1 MATAKTCQDEE
12 RAVDK
17 AKDFKSDQRW
27 LSKDRRKADD
37 KLDAAKDRLKDC
49 KKDNSSDRAIIMAR
63 GMARAASD
71 AGVKFPLRKDWHKGV
86 GIGKKDNEIESKL
99 KLKNVEDAVEYVYKF
114 GRDNDLKQAA
124 GNAVALE
131 ALYDLKKNVS
141 GGFIS
146 AQIALGIMD
155 IVATVLSLGTYAA
168 VAPAVHTAVGA
179 GQKVSLSMIQKDIN
193 TAEAKYAN
201 ALQMRADRIA
211 AKTAR
216 AEAGQKPAGGPDTGG
231 RKKPSGAKKGLLIGG
246 AAAAGLLALSVALG
260 R

>member
-37 KLDAAKDRLKDC
+37 KVDAAKARLKAC
-49 KKDNSSDRAIIMAR
+49 EKSNSSDRAIIMTR

-71 AGVKFPLRKDWHKGV
+71 AGVKFPLKRDWHKGV
-86 GIGKKDNEIESKL
+86 GLGKKDNEIEAKL
-99 KLKNVEDAVEYVYKF
+99 KLKNVEDAVDYINKF
-114 GRDNDLKQAA
+114 ADKNDLKQAA

-179 GQKVSLSMIQKDIN
+179 GQKVSLSMIQKDIDA
-193 TAEAKYAN
+193 AEAKYNN
-201 ALQMRADRIA
+201 ALAMRADRIA
-211 AKTAR
+211 AKKSNA
-216 AEAGQKPAGGPDTGG
+216 AVAPPPEK
-231 RKKPSGAKKGLLIGG
+231 KKGVNKGLVIGG
-246 AAAAGLLALSVALG
+246 AAAAGLLALTAVLG

>member
-17 AKDFKSDQRW
+17 AKDKRSDERW
-27 LSKDRRKADD
+27 LSKDRRAAGK
-37 KLDAAKDRLKDC
+37 KVDAAKARLKAC
-49 KKDNSSDRAIIMAR
+49 KKDNSSDRAIIMTR
-63 GMARAASD
+63 GMARAAAD
-71 AGVKFPLRKDWHKGV
+71 AGVKFPLKKEWHKGV
-86 GIGKKDNEIESKL
+86 GLGKKDNEIESKL

-114 GRDNDLKQAA
+114 GRDNDLKEAA

-179 GQKVSLSMIQKDIN
+179 GQKVSLSMIQKDIDA
-193 TAEAKYAN
+193 AEAKYNN
-201 ALQMRADRIA
+201 ALAMRADRIA
-211 AKTAR
+211 AKKST
-216 AEAGQKPAGGPDTGG
+216 PAAAPPPE
-231 RKKPSGAKKGLLIGG
+231 KKKGVNKGLVIGG
-246 AAAAGLLALSVALG
+246 VAAAGLLALTTVLG